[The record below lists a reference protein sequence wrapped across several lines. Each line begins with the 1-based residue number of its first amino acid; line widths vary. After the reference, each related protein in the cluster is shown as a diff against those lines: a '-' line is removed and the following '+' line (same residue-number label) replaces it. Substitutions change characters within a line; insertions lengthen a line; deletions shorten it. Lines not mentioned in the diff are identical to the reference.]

1 MHDRD
6 PMQQNQLQLHSQI
19 DGPPPVAPRIALGGL
34 IAAAI
39 IALMFAFW
47 PSSEPR
53 TPVTDKGP
61 AYRASV
67 SSTAPPASPN

>member
-6 PMQQNQLQLHSQI
+6 LMQQNPLQLHTQI
-19 DGPPPVAPRIALGGL
+19 DGTPPVAPRIALGGL
-34 IAAAI
+34 IVAAV
-39 IALMFAFW
+39 IALVLAFW

-67 SSTAPPASPN
+67 SSTSPPASPN